1 MKKALNPTKKR
12 ITNLNCSKSNEESK
26 LSKIEFKINGFN
38 IIELIEDEVE
48 YNETIV
54 NSEEDDEINKL
65 SLKEKNSLINVSK
78 KCENYFS
85 NQFGDIFINISCLK
99 CHLSNFHTNE
109 LLYFPNR
116 KTLLKYLKYAFL
128 FLKKKLFIDHSIYIN
143 NKYDL
148 EKCDNSYLINW
159 KFFISKS
166 ICKYCFMEIINM
178 KMLFGNLKT
187 IFCDVEKETYLKEIQ
202 SKKKGHRYKKQ
213 NNKNKKKIKTQKKKF
228 ILNKENNNSLIA
240 NFYNINISYNSENNS
255 LIIKKSALGDLANEI
270 FKNKNNE
277 GNIKDNNIEEQKDI
291 IENQSKNTIN
301 NFHIINNVNYK
312 DIYKNN
318 ILSFNDSW
326 ENHNI
331 LDNINDKIIN
341 NIKQIINLLIIV
353 LNYLH
358 GIRNLYSGENSYKI
372 NNIENYL
379 KQLFNLIINK
389 MLEVKQLYEY
399 VMKNIINKMINRIVS
414 FHVDNNLSKEILDNM
429 TQNLYFIENNLFDFI
444 KNLAQNINI
453 FWSSF
458 RKLINNLNDT
468 KERLNSKLYKI

>member
-99 CHLSNFHTNE
+99 CHLSNFHTND

-326 ENHNI
+326 ENHNT
-331 LDNINDKIIN
+331 LDNINDKITN
-341 NIKQIINLLIIV
+341 NIEQIKNLLKDV
-353 LNYLH
+353 LNCLH
-358 GIRNLYSGENSYKI
+358 GNINLYSEENSYKI
-372 NNIENYL
+372 IIIENYL
-379 KQLFNLIINK
+379 KQSFNHIISK
-389 MLEVKQLYEY
+389 MLEIKQLYEY

>member
-1 MKKALNPTKKR
+1 MKKALNTTKKR
-12 ITNLNCSKSNEESK
+12 ITNLNSSKSNEESK

-48 YNETIV
+48 NNV
-54 NSEEDDEINKL
+54 SNFNSEEDDEINKL
-65 SLKEKNSLINVSK
+65 SLKEKKSLINVSK

-99 CHLSNFHTNE
+99 CHLSNFHTND

-128 FLKKKLFIDHSIYIN
+128 FLKKKLFVDHSIYIN

-228 ILNKENNNSLIA
+228 ILNKENNNSLLS

-341 NIKQIINLLIIV
+341 NIKQIIKLLINV

-358 GIRNLYSGENSYKI
+358 GIRNLYSGDNSYKI
-372 NNIENYL
+372 NNIENDL
-379 KQLFNLIINK
+379 KQLLNSILLK
-389 MLEVKQLYEY
+389 MHEVKQLYEY
-399 VMKNIINKMINRIVS
+399 IMKNIIHKMINSIVF
-414 FHVDNNLSKEILDNM
+414 FHVNNNHSKEKLDNM
-429 TQNLYFIENNLFDFI
+429 TQNLNLIENNYFYFI
-444 KNLAQNINI
+444 KSLEFYIKMLSI
-453 FWSSF
+453 SF
-458 RKLINNLNDT
+458 NKLIN
-468 KERLNSKLYKI
+468 

>member
-1 MKKALNPTKKR
+1 MKKAFNPTKKR

-48 YNETIV
+48 YNETNV

-353 LNYLH
+353 LNYLQ
-358 GIRNLYSGENSYKI
+358 E
-372 NNIENYL
+372 
-379 KQLFNLIINK
+379 
-389 MLEVKQLYEY
+389 
-399 VMKNIINKMINRIVS
+399 
-414 FHVDNNLSKEILDNM
+414 
-429 TQNLYFIENNLFDFI
+429 
-444 KNLAQNINI
+444 
-453 FWSSF
+453 
-458 RKLINNLNDT
+458 
-468 KERLNSKLYKI
+468 